1 MPTVAA
7 AYAGRNRRRSGCRHG
22 AEEGGEG
29 GAPERRGGARQQSWE
44 GRGFPTLTVEGC
56 GSARPGPLA
65 SLECGRLMSGRTCMT
80 AQQPAALCSGRPAP
94 TACLSGPHT
103 LTRSSVCGR
112 VVYVYRAKKVTN
124 GSKYRA
130 IWGKVTKAHGNNG
143 VVRCNFKKNLPANA
157 IAGPCRVMLYPSRI

>member
-1 MPTVAA
+1 
-7 AYAGRNRRRSGCRHG
+7 
-22 AEEGGEG
+22 
-29 GAPERRGGARQQSWE
+29 
-44 GRGFPTLTVEGC
+44 
-56 GSARPGPLA
+56 
-65 SLECGRLMSGRTCMT
+65 MT

-94 TACLSGPHT
+94 TACLCGPHA

>member
-7 AYAGRNRRRSGCRHG
+7 AYAGRTRRRSGCRHG

-56 GSARPGPLA
+56 GSARPGLLA

-94 TACLSGPHT
+94 AACLSGPHA
-103 LTRSSVCGR
+103 LTRSSFCGR